1 MKRWPIVFVLVCV
14 AGVGTLGAWKYFQ
27 IQKAMAQGGPPM
39 EPMEAAVV
47 VSVAEEA
54 WQPMEGAVGTL
65 AAVRTVE
72 LRPELAGTITE
83 VLFESGSRVEAGQD
97 LVRFDTRVEE
107 ANLRAAVARV
117 NLAKASYERQ
127 EKAVAMRA
135 SSEEER
141 DIAKAEMERAQA
153 EVELIKAQITK
164 KTISSPFAAVLG
176 LRQVHPGQYVDA
188 GERMAM
194 LQSVVEG
201 ETGEGVYVDFMVPQ
215 DLVTQVGV
223 GQKVMLRTTTLL
235 ADAESTQA
243 EATITARESETDP
256 LTRTLRTR
264 ALVKPAPAWMRPGM
278 SVTVLFPRGTPT
290 MVLTIP
296 VMSVRRATFGD
307 HVFVLEPEKDDKG
320 DSKPGMYRAKQRFIT
335 LGETIG
341 ARVIVTKGL
350 STGEKIAAEGSFKL
364 REGILVADGSAGNA
378 GGPAGQPESGPA
390 TGSRSDAEDK
400 K

>member
-39 EPMEAAVV
+39 EPMEAVV
-47 VSVAEEA
+47 IAPVAEEP

-72 LRPELAGTITE
+72 LRPELAGTITD
-83 VLFESGSRVEAGQD
+83 VLFESGSRVRAGQE
-97 LVRFDTRVEE
+97 LVKFDTRVEE

-117 NLAKASYERQ
+117 NLAKASFERQ

-141 DIAKAEMERAQA
+141 DVAKAEVERAEA
-153 EVELIKAQITK
+153 EVELIKTQIAK
-164 KTISSPFAAVLG
+164 KTIVSPFEAVLG

-188 GERMAM
+188 GERLAM

-215 DLVTQVGV
+215 DLSTQVDIGH
-223 GQKVMLRTTTLL
+223 KVMLRTTTLL
-235 ADAESTQA
+235 ADAEGVQV
-243 EATITARESETDP
+243 EAAITARESETDP

-264 ALVKPAPAWMRPGM
+264 ALVKPAPTWMRPGM
-278 SVTVLFPRGTPT
+278 SVTVLFPRGTST
-290 MVLTIP
+290 SVLTIP

-307 HVFVLEPEKDDKG
+307 HVFVLEPEKDDTG
-320 DSKPGMYRAKQRFIT
+320 TVKPGMYRAKQRFIT

-341 ARVIVTKGL
+341 ARVIVEKGL
-350 STGEKIAAEGSFKL
+350 AAGERIAAEGSFKL
-364 REGILVADGSAGNA
+364 REGILVADSAA
-378 GGPAGQPESGPA
+378 ASASGPA
-390 TGSRSDAEDK
+390 TDAPPTPDGTK
-400 K
+400 

>member
-27 IQKAMAQGGPPM
+27 IQRAMAQGGPPM
-39 EPMEAAVV
+39 EPTEAVV
-47 VSVAEEA
+47 VVQVAEEP

-72 LRPELAGTITE
+72 LRPELAGTITD
-83 VLFESGSRVEAGQD
+83 VLFESGSRVRAGQE
-97 LVRFDTRVEE
+97 LLKFDTRVEE

-117 NLAKASYERQ
+117 NLAKASFERQ
-127 EKAVAMRA
+127 QKAVAMRA

-141 DIAKAEMERAQA
+141 DVAKAEVERAEA
-153 EVELIKAQITK
+153 EVELIKTQIAK
-164 KTISSPFAAVLG
+164 KTIVSPFAAVLG

-188 GERMAM
+188 GERLAM

-215 DLVTQVGV
+215 DLSTQVDI

-235 ADAESTQA
+235 ADAEGMQV
-243 EATITARESETDP
+243 EAAITARESETDP

-290 MVLTIP
+290 SVLTIP

-307 HVFVLEPEKDDKG
+307 HVFVLEPEKDEKG
-320 DSKPGMYRAKQRFIT
+320 AIKPGMYRAKQRFIT

-341 ARVIVTKGL
+341 ARVIVEKGL
-350 STGEKIAAEGSFKL
+350 TAGERIAAEGSFKL
-364 REGILVADGSAGNA
+364 REGILVADGA
-378 GGPAGQPESGPA
+378 PAGASSPA
-390 TGSRSDAEDK
+390 AETPASSDGNK
-400 K
+400 